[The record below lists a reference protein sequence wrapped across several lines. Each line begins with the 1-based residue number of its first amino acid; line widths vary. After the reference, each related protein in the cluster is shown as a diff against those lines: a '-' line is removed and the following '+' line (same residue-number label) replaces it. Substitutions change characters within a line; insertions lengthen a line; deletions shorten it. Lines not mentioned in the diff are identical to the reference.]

1 MSRGKTK
8 SRKTLT
14 QRRHEA
20 ADLYTKGFTVSEVSD
35 RLKVSWDT
43 AKAYKRWHEARLESA
58 AQAQP
63 QLLQDVLKNTIQSL
77 AELDQVRAAAWRT
90 YHTSESKQVK
100 LQALNT
106 IRSAQA
112 DKAKL
117 FGLFG
122 VKQDFFIHVQN
133 VTAVQG
139 LLLDFLSRELC
150 EADRQ
155 KLERFFEKP
164 EVVQFLAAARGLPQI
179 ELTGED
185 EDIVDAEVVG

>member
-1 MSRGKTK
+1 MTRGKTA
-8 SRKTLT
+8 SRKTLS
-14 QRRHEA
+14 QRREEA
-20 ADLYTKGFTVSEVSD
+20 SDLFTKGFTVADVANK
-35 RLKVSWDT
+35 LKVSWDT
-43 AKAYKRWHEARLESA
+43 AKGYKRWHEARLAKSA
-58 AQAQP
+58 ADQP

-77 AELDQVRAAAWRT
+77 AEFDQVRAAAWRT
-90 YHTSESKQVK
+90 YHTSDSKQVK

-150 EADRQ
+150 EADRS
-155 KLERFFEKP
+155 KLERFFQKP
-164 EVVQFLAAARGLPQI
+164 EVVQFLAAASNLPQI
-179 ELTGED
+179 EMGSDD
-185 EDIVDAEVVG
+185 EIVDAEVVA